1 MTKHPKTLS
10 ALKSSL
16 LAEFEERLADY
27 HIRGCKLLD
36 ESTAKMCE
44 RHRKK
49 TEEFFSHAL
58 STVAEKTAEEIFEWF
73 EWQRP
78 TSQSTDETKL
88 TEEQKKTYHLLSTFM
103 VELYLVGRK
112 RWLRREK

>member
-58 STVAEKTAEEIFEWF
+58 STVAEKTAEEIFWGF
-73 EWQRP
+73 FQRDSSMLSGLP
-78 TSQSTDETKL
+78 SKL
-88 TEEQKKTYHLLSTFM
+88 DPVSREEIL
-103 VELYLVGRK
+103 EIIEEK
-112 RWLRREK
+112 RNQWLKGKND